1 MGQRFQGFI
10 KTQTRQ
16 SVETIGFH
24 HQWLYGATAVQQLRN
39 ILEFNF
45 KARSG
50 YKLGDS
56 ESYLSS
62 SEVDSIVLNLA
73 STNAK
78 EGYYHN
84 VISLN
89 AEAKEYPNSLNP
101 DYQDNNDGQFFID
114 FTVKGKP
121 KVGFSHPFSRE
132 EDTYE
137 GEEIQGFDMWQIMG
151 AREYFGLYYTQKEID
166 TATENNNKSDIAF
179 FNKALR
185 NIKWIENHT
194 KLLTQKELFTLYPN
208 LEEIEETA

>member
-1 MGQRFQGFI
+1 MGQRFQGFV
-10 KTQTRQ
+10 KTQNRDT
-16 SVETIGFH
+16 VETIAWH

-45 KARSG
+45 KAREN
-50 YKLGDS
+50 YKLGSKKSYLDS
-56 ESYLSS
+56 E
-62 SEVDSIVLNLA
+62 DINTIVLGLA

-89 AEAKEYPNSLNP
+89 AEAKEYENSLNP
-101 DYQDNNDGQFFID
+101 DCQDNNDGQFFID

-121 KVGFSHPFSRE
+121 KVGFTHPFSRDT
-132 EDTYE
+132 DTYD
-137 GEEIQGFDMWQIMG
+137 GEVIQGFDKWQIMG
-151 AREYFGLYYTQKEID
+151 AREYFALYYSQKEID
-166 TATENNNKSDIAF
+166 KATESNNKGDIAF

-194 KLLTQKELFTLYPN
+194 KLLTQEELFTLYPQ
-208 LEEIEETA
+208 LKEVEAD

>member
-1 MGQRFQGFI
+1 MGQRFQMFV
-10 KTQTRQ
+10 KTQNRDGE
-16 SVETIGFH
+16 ETIAIH

-45 KARSG
+45 KASVN
-50 YKLGDS
+50 YKLGS
-56 ESYLSS
+56 KESYLSS
-62 SEVDSIVLNLA
+62 NEVNSIVLNLA

-89 AEAKEYPNSLNP
+89 AEAKEYPDSLNP

-121 KVGFSHPFSRE
+121 KVGFTYPFSR
-132 EDTYE
+132 DTYE
-137 GEEIQGFDMWQIMG
+137 DDGEVIQGFDKWQIMG
-151 AREYFGLYYTQKEID
+151 AREYFALYYSQKEID
-166 TATENNNKSDIAF
+166 KATENNNKDDIAF

-194 KLLTQKELFTLYPN
+194 KLLTQKELFDLYPN
-208 LEEIEETA
+208 LEEN